1 MITKTAVPWRKEE
14 ERFVLKNNIKEMG
27 HSRITI
33 EPVAKHNHQFGKLS
47 SLPYMPEGIIDS
59 TGSFD
64 VFLFV
69 QDSSS
74 SSSSSPDTTIPYAQ
88 SSSAEEG
95 PTLIDTL
102 SEEQMRE
109 ILQKMAAKFPSLVL
123 DLCEDAA
130 GAGVPG
136 PGGPDPGPQPTPAW
150 CVCSH
155 CRDMPT
161 DEERLCCGK
170 RPEHCFSIL
179 PDMDFL
185 ILDPHVLHM
194 QQLYRND
201 VFALHAVRVEDIN
214 KSSRHAAYRQFV
226 LWQHGRLP
234 EGVRRVIPSCC
245 VWRIRD
251 TFPDAQNTYT
261 GYKVNR
267 NG

>member
-1 MITKTAVPWRKEE
+1 
-14 ERFVLKNNIKEMG
+14 
-27 HSRITI
+27 
-33 EPVAKHNHQFGKLS
+33 
-47 SLPYMPEGIIDS
+47 
-59 TGSFD
+59 
-64 VFLFV
+64 
-69 QDSSS
+69 
-74 SSSSSPDTTIPYAQ
+74 
-88 SSSAEEG
+88 
-95 PTLIDTL
+95 
-102 SEEQMRE
+102 
-109 ILQKMAAKFPSLVL
+109 
-123 DLCEDAA
+123 
-130 GAGVPG
+130 
-136 PGGPDPGPQPTPAW
+136 
-150 CVCSH
+150 
-155 CRDMPT
+155 
-161 DEERLCCGK
+161 
-170 RPEHCFSIL
+170 
-179 PDMDFL
+179 MDFL